1 MSEWKKINMKGNIDI
16 LTGYAFSSSNFN
28 DEEGIPLIRI
38 RDLETHNPKTLYK
51 GNYDDKYIINKGDI
65 LIGMDGEFNTV
76 RWKGPK
82 SLLNQRVAKIKSL
95 NPHIINNEF
104 IFYRLQIELKK
115 IESLTP
121 ATTVKHLSK
130 KDIENLTLI
139 LPPEQEQRK
148 IAAILSSV
156 DEAIEKTEAIIE
168 QTEKVKKGLMQQ
180 LLTKGIGHTKFKKT
194 EIGEIPEKW
203 EVKKIGEIASVE
215 YGISESVSSNTDPS
229 IGIPILTGANITLD
243 GTLDLSKLV
252 YIEKKQQERFQLKK
266 GDLLFN
272 WRSGSQ
278 HHVGKTAIFN
288 LDGDYTYASFI
299 LRIRLNEDSHNEFY
313 YYLLNYLK
321 SIDYFIKNT
330 SMQVNFKLNA
340 SSFKEL
346 LVVKPTLEEQI
357 RISKII
363 SSVDKKIQKEKN
375 RLNQLQTIKQGL
387 MQVLLTGKVRVKVN
401 EDEVVSS

>member
-1 MSEWKKINMKGNIDI
+1 
-16 LTGYAFSSSNFN
+16 
-28 DEEGIPLIRI
+28 
-38 RDLETHNPKTLYK
+38 
-51 GNYDDKYIINKGDI
+51 
-65 LIGMDGEFNTV
+65 
-76 RWKGPK
+76 
-82 SLLNQRVAKIKSL
+82 
-95 NPHIINNEF
+95 
-104 IFYRLQIELKK
+104 
-115 IESLTP
+115 
-121 ATTVKHLSK
+121 
-130 KDIENLTLI
+130 
-139 LPPEQEQRK
+139 
-148 IAAILSSV
+148 
-156 DEAIEKTEAIIE
+156 
-168 QTEKVKKGLMQQ
+168 
-180 LLTKGIGHTKFKKT
+180 
-194 EIGEIPEKW
+194 
-203 EVKKIGEIASVE
+203 
-215 YGISESVSSNTDPS
+215 
-229 IGIPILTGANITLD
+229 
-243 GTLDLSKLV
+243 TLDLSKLV

>member
-51 GNYDDKYIINKGDI
+51 GNYDDKYIISKGDI

>member
-1 MSEWKKINMKGNIDI
+1 MLVHREHLLGLFVSLLTFYRKGA
-16 LTGYAFSSSNFN
+16 LFS
-28 DEEGIPLIRI
+28 IPFGF
-38 RDLETHNPKTLYK
+38 YW
-51 GNYDDKYIINKGDI
+51 IIN
-65 LIGMDGEFNTV
+65 
-76 RWKGPK
+76 
-82 SLLNQRVAKIKSL
+82 
-95 NPHIINNEF
+95 
-104 IFYRLQIELKK
+104 
-115 IESLTP
+115 TP
-121 ATTVKHLSK
+121 
-130 KDIENLTLI
+130 DIENLTLI